1 MYSNVF
7 IFIFSSHTYTITYI
21 CGRGPNSEETQASSD
36 LPGKDQHLSQVNGHL
51 LRPGEKRTNDDFD
64 PEKDG
69 IDAGKTIT
77 IYYQSRDFQIQYSII
92 INIYIYTYGYTLIT
106 YMGMGIKQC
115 HKPPPKSQ
123 FLKVVWLPFPSGCFI
138 MVFSH
143 ITMVYMQ
150 QKKANQSPT
159 IFLYF
164 IFTGM
169 TNRWGKHRSF
179 MF

>member
-1 MYSNVF
+1 MYTHTYIYIYIDICDMYSNVF

-92 INIYIYTYGYTLIT
+92 INIYIYIHMDT
-106 YMGMGIKQC
+106 
-115 HKPPPKSQ
+115 H
-123 FLKVVWLPFPSGCFI
+123 
-138 MVFSH
+138 
-143 ITMVYMQ
+143 
-150 QKKANQSPT
+150 
-159 IFLYF
+159 
-164 IFTGM
+164 
-169 TNRWGKHRSF
+169 
-179 MF
+179 